1 MYAKNRTKQCS
12 YAIKDIFDGHLYRKN
27 NFDDL
32 PDDIIT
38 LNFSVD
44 GTPLF
49 KASQTSITPVLCTVN
64 EINPKIRKNHIILT
78 STDIPDMDEYLK
90 PFKYNN
96 VEYHKKCQ
104 ILIGICDSVER
115 PKLRGSKSF
124 RGEYGCGFCKHKG
137 EEIAKGR
144 GYVRIF
150 PIDDDGNAHGEGLR
164 SHTETLIHA
173 NNVEKGIKHRSVLCD
188 IPKFDIIKNLTPDWM
203 HCVALGVCRQ
213 FLKLWIDSSYHEREF
228 YLGNHISA
236 TDKLL
241 LSFKP
246 SMDVSRTPRTMSK
259 DRLHLKAHELL
270 TYLEIMFTEQ
280 VCHTLEFIS

>member
-1 MYAKNRTKQCS
+1 M
-12 YAIKDIFDGHLYRKN
+12 
-27 NFDDL
+27 
-32 PDDIIT
+32 
-38 LNFSVD
+38 NFSVD

-49 KASQTSITPVLCTVN
+49 KASQTCITPVLCTVN
-64 EINPKIRKNHIILT
+64 KINPKIRKNHIILT
-78 STDIPDMDEYLK
+78 SLYLGTDKPDMDEYLK
-90 PFKYNN
+90 PFVEETKILFNTGFQYKYNN

-124 RGEYGCGFCKHKG
+124 RGEYGCGLCKHKG

-150 PIDDDGNAHGEGLR
+150 PIDEDGNAHGEGLR

-188 IPKFDIIKNLTPDWM
+188 IPKFDIIKNLAPDWM

-213 FLKLWIDSSYHEREF
+213 FFKLWFDSSYHDREF
-228 YLGNHISA
+228 YLSNHISA
-236 TDKLL
+236 IDKLL

-246 SMDVSRTPRTMSK
+246 SIDVSRTPRTMSK
-259 DRLHLKAHELL
+259 DKLHLKAHELVIWQL
-270 TYLEIMFTEQ
+270 MYCLPIVQ
-280 VCHTLEFIS
+280 